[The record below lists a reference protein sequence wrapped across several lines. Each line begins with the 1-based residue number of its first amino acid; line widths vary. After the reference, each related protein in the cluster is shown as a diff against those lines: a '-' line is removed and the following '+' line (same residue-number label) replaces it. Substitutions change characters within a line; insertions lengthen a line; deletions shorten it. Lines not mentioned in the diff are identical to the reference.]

1 MKELVEIQSKLV
13 ATKDKTNTFGNYTY
27 RSAESILEAVK
38 PLLHQH
44 GCTLTITDDIVFIGD
59 RYYVKA
65 TATIKNSSGEM
76 ESTSAF
82 ARESFEKKG
91 LDPAQISGSS
101 SSYARKYALGGLL
114 CIDDNKDPDS
124 MDNREEGNTQVNLQ
138 DALDFIESCNSIDDL
153 NQAWYYYAQ
162 WFAEDKK
169 FKGAFVSRKKELM
182 NGTGK

>member
-1 MKELVEIQSKLV
+1 MKELIEIQSRLV
-13 ATKDKTNTFGNYTY
+13 ATKDKKNTFGNYTY
-27 RSAESILEAVK
+27 RSAESILESVK
-38 PLLHQH
+38 PLLRQY
-44 GCTLTITDDIVFIGD
+44 GCTLTITDDIVLIGD

-65 TATIKNSSGEM
+65 TATIKNSSGET

-91 LDPAQISGSS
+91 MDSAQVSGAS

-124 MDNREEGNTQVNLQ
+124 MDNREEGNSQVSLQ
-138 DALDFIESCNSIDDL
+138 DALDYIESCDSIDAL
-153 NQAWYYYAQ
+153 NQAWHYYAQ
-162 WFAEDKK
+162 WFAEDKT
-169 FKGAFVSRKKELM
+169 FRGSFVSRKKELM